1 MTHIKVLLC
10 SVVVSVCFSTAYAKA
25 VPGRYLIKMRGASKG
40 RLKALLG
47 DVKIEK
53 DFPELS
59 LVSISTNKSLQN
71 LKSRSFES
79 EIEYIEPVYE
89 VNAEIKPNDPMM
101 SGRKGLELESA
112 WEMTTGNANVIIGVS
127 DTGVNVDHEDLKE
140 NIWTNKKEIPG
151 NGIDDDR
158 NGFVDDINGWNFYSN
173 TAQSK
178 DDHNHG
184 SHVAGLVAAM
194 GNNAKGSAGATWH
207 AQLMS
212 LKFLSRTGSG
222 TTEGGIETVLYAVRN
237 GAHIINASWG
247 GGDFSQGLFD
257 AIQFAG
263 DHNVLFV
270 CAAGNDSSNVD
281 HSPHYPSGYNLP
293 NMLVVAATDGPR
305 ALAKFSNYGQT
316 RVHVAAPGV
325 DLMSAG
331 ARGNSYVQMSG
342 TSMASPLAAGVAA
355 LALSQRPDLS
365 TKDLRNVLMNSASTS
380 NKTRTAAGGTL
391 SAKVVLEDLA
401 EGNQVWPKRNA
412 LKIGDKFSYTAWGV
426 KAPFKWEVRDPSI
439 ASVDADGQ
447 VTALATGVT
456 KVSVTD
462 ASGKRIE
469 TDALTV
475 VK

>member
-1 MTHIKVLLC
+1 MTHFKVLLTGLA
-10 SVVVSVCFSTAYAKA
+10 VSICFTSAFAKPI
-25 VPGRYLIKMRGASKG
+25 PGRYLIKMRGASKG
-40 RLKALLG
+40 RLTALLG
-47 DVKIEK
+47 DVKVEN

-59 LVSISTNKSLQN
+59 LVSISTAKSLQS
-71 LKSRSFES
+71 LKSRSFEG
-79 EIEYIEPVYE
+79 EIEYIEPVFE
-89 VNAEIKPNDPMM
+89 VKAEMKPNDPMT

-112 WEMTTGNANVIIGVS
+112 WDMTTGNANVIIGVS

-140 NIWTNKKEIPG
+140 NIWINKKEIPG

-184 SHVAGLVAAM
+184 SHVAGLAAAV
-194 GNNAKGSAGATWH
+194 GNNGKGAAGATWH

-212 LKFLSRTGSG
+212 LKFLSRSGSG
-222 TTEGGIETVLYAVRN
+222 TTEGGIETILYAVRN

-247 GGDFSQGLFD
+247 GGDFSQGLMD
-257 AIQFAG
+257 AIQYAG
-263 DHNVLFV
+263 ENNVLFV
-270 CAAGNDSSNVD
+270 CAAGNESSNVD

-305 ALAKFSNYGQT
+305 SLASFSNYGQT

-355 LALSQRPDLS
+355 LVLSQRPDLS
-365 TKDLRNVLMNSASTS
+365 TKDLKNALMNSASTS
-380 NKTRTAAGGTL
+380 NKSRTAAGGTL
-391 SAKVVLEDLA
+391 SAKVAIEDLA
-401 EGNQVWPKRNA
+401 VGNQVWPKRNA

-426 KAPFKWEVRDPSI
+426 KAPYTWEVRNPLV
-439 ASVDADGQ
+439 ASVDAEGQ

-456 KVSVTD
+456 KVAVID
-462 ASGKRIE
+462 ANGKRIE